1 MQKSS
6 FLVGHVSFWQA
17 QALTCIL
24 DKMGAMGNGPSLGAE
39 QGRGEGRRRK
49 NRGISSF
56 LSPLLSPSIL
66 KSLLGAHEQK

>member
-17 QALTCIL
+17 QALACIL
-24 DKMGAMGNGPSLGAE
+24 VGAVSNGPSLGAE

-49 NRGISSF
+49 TEEFLLLEEFLPSF
-56 LSPLLSPSIL
+56 FLYFPP
-66 KSLLGAHEQK
+66 QF